1 MTAPTK
7 SDDLYRQAGVDIDEA
22 DRGLSGLAG
31 HVQRTWRRDG
41 PGRVLLELGYYANVV
56 EVGGMGI
63 ALCTDGVGSKAL
75 IADMLRKYDT
85 IGIDCVAMN
94 VNDVIC
100 VGAEPISMVDYIAVE
115 AADGW
120 MLAEIGKGLARGAE
134 LAGGISISGGEIAQ
148 LKDIING
155 FDLVGMAVGRVALD
169 QVSYGQHVQPGDVVI
184 GIESSGIHSN
194 GMTLARRALFQRGGF
209 TVDHRFADL
218 DGTLGEEL
226 LKPTHIYVPE
236 VVEILR
242 TLPAV
247 KALLN
252 ITGDGFLN
260 LARVAAPVGFVLDD
274 LPPPPPIFTLI
285 QRYGE
290 VATAEMHEVY
300 NMGVGFCVVVAPEQV
315 ARALAIIAGHGR
327 RAWPI
332 GHTVADPEK
341 QVKVTAHR
349 LVGQGKHFVQE

>member
-1 MTAPTK
+1 MSAPPT

-31 HVQRTWRRDG
+31 HVKRTWPRSG
-41 PGRVLLELGYYANVV
+41 AGRVVLDLGYYANVV
-56 EVGGMGI
+56 EVAGIGI

-75 IADMLRKYDT
+75 IAEKLRKFDT

-100 VGAEPISMVDYIAVE
+100 VGAVPVSMVDYIAVQ

-120 MLAEIGKGLARGAE
+120 MLTEIGKGLARGAE
-134 LAGGISISGGEIAQ
+134 LAGISISGGEIAQ

-155 FDLVGMAVGRVALD
+155 FDLVGMAIGRVDLD
-169 QVSYGQHVQPGDVVI
+169 KVIYGQDVAPGDVVI

-194 GMTLARRALFQRGGF
+194 GLTLARRALFDRGGF
-209 TVDHRFADL
+209 AVDHRFADL

-236 VVEILR
+236 VVEILSSV
-242 TLPAV
+242 PSV

-260 LARVAAPVGFVLDD
+260 LARVAAPVGFVLDE
-274 LPPPPPIFTLI
+274 LPAPPPVFALI

-290 VATAEMHEVY
+290 VGTAEMHEVY
-300 NMGVGFCVVVAPEQV
+300 NMGVGFCVVVPPEQA
-315 ARALAIIAGHGR
+315 ARAVAIIGRHGR
-327 RAWPI
+327 RAQPI
-332 GHTVADPEK
+332 GHAVHDPEK
-341 QVKVTAHR
+341 RVRVTAHR
-349 LVGQGKHFVQE
+349 LVGRGKHFVAE